1 MLACLHTIQYL
12 AILLCFSWT
21 YLTKQCTHLIAKPAD
36 QCVSLAEKLCWHICR
51 RWFLDSFFWC
61 LEYSR
66 PKVSTGCNLAEM
78 NSFKLFLS
86 KREICWSG
94 RCMPLYAVYALFWG
108 SSQMSCWCFG
118 SQIACVQ
125 FFVVL
130 KSSPNLAAW
139 RVPVEQFRAKKT
151 EELVVQAEA
160 SRRPWR
166 HAIL

>member
-12 AILLCFSWT
+12 AILLCFSWM

-51 RWFLDSFFWC
+51 RWFVDSFFWC

-78 NSFKLFLS
+78 NSFKLPSCFCR
-86 KREICWSG
+86 KGKYVGKW
-94 RCMPLYAVYALFWG
+94 PLYAVYAVYALFWG

-125 FFVVL
+125 VSLYEEIFTKSRGLEGGAWCLWSNFVPR
-130 KSSPNLAAW
+130 KPKNL
-139 RVPVEQFRAKKT
+139 
-151 EELVVQAEA
+151 
-160 SRRPWR
+160 
-166 HAIL
+166 